1 MICHQG
7 SRKCRSEGVG
17 SKKREAKMERVK
29 GREGKKWSWRA
40 EGSSLLQSFCYWLSG
55 QVWMQHTGLHYWSV
69 TTICATERRMGSVRV
84 CEGAYMCAIY
94 ICSEMQD
101 WICVPALGS
110 MHIYVCVC
118 GFLRSA
124 TWAHTLTV
132 TYLLQRRGSNPRYRA
147 LHRIIAFFHPSASC
161 RLFVP
166 NCSHARS
173 EIYLWVRTCQHAD
186 E

>member
-110 MHIYVCVC
+110 MHIYVCVYVAS
-118 GFLRSA
+118 LD
-124 TWAHTLTV
+124 
-132 TYLLQRRGSNPRYRA
+132 LQREHTHSQWLIYSRGEA
-147 LHRIIAFFHPSASC
+147 LTPGTEPC
-161 RLFVP
+161 T
-166 NCSHARS
+166 
-173 EIYLWVRTCQHAD
+173 E
-186 E
+186 